1 MGARPGSLVQHSLHK
16 SLLHYESYT
25 PRMQIVIVHALT
37 QVLARLPGSGYFTM
51 SNAQTLSLYRDYQ
64 LQLVNYACSIVGD
77 IDRAEDIAQDA
88 YLRFSVAMD
97 EDRPD
102 NPVGYLYRVVRNLAL
117 DYRRRGQFEKKLFSQ
132 SVDEWTEVLSDDRY
146 TPEQEVISSDA
157 LEKLQRVMKELPE
170 RTRVAL
176 EMHRLQEYKL
186 REIAEHLNISLSM
199 AQYLVKEGLT
209 YCQSR
214 LSQPSL

>member
-1 MGARPGSLVQHSLHK
+1 
-16 SLLHYESYT
+16 
-25 PRMQIVIVHALT
+25 MQIVIVYVVA
-37 QVLARLPGSGYFTM
+37 QVFARLPNSGYATM
-51 SNAQTLSLYRDYQ
+51 SDAQTLSLYRDYQ
-64 LQLVNYACSIVGD
+64 LQLVSYACSIVGD

-88 YLRFSVAMD
+88 YLRFSMAMT
-97 EDRPD
+97 EERPD

-117 DYRRRGQFEKKLFSQ
+117 DYCRRRQFEKKLFSQ
-132 SVDEWTEVLSDDRY
+132 SVDEWTEILPDDRC

-157 LEKLQRVMKELPE
+157 LEKLQRAMNELPE

-176 EMHRLQEYKL
+176 EMHRLHEYKL

-214 LSQPSL
+214 LS

>member
-1 MGARPGSLVQHSLHK
+1 
-16 SLLHYESYT
+16 
-25 PRMQIVIVHALT
+25 
-37 QVLARLPGSGYFTM
+37 M
-51 SNAQTLSLYRDYQ
+51 SDAQTLSLYRDYQ
-64 LQLVNYACSIVGD
+64 LQLVSYACSIVDD

-88 YLRFSVAMD
+88 YLRFSAVMA
-97 EDRPD
+97 EERLD

-117 DYRRRGQFEKKLFSQ
+117 DYCRRRQFEKKMFSQ
-132 SVDEWTEVLSDDRY
+132 SVDEWTEILPDDRY

-157 LEKLQRVMKELPE
+157 LEKLQRAMNELPE

-186 REIAEHLNISLSM
+186 REIAEHLDISLSM
-199 AQYLVKEGLT
+199 AQYLVKKGLT

-214 LSQPSL
+214 LS

>member
-1 MGARPGSLVQHSLHK
+1 
-16 SLLHYESYT
+16 
-25 PRMQIVIVHALT
+25 MQIVIVCALT
-37 QVLARLPGSGYFTM
+37 QVLARLPSLGYSTM

-77 IDRAEDIAQDA
+77 SDQAEDIAQDA
-88 YLRFSVAMD
+88 YLRFSVAMAMA
-97 EDRPD
+97 EERLD

-117 DYRRRGQFEKKLFSQ
+117 DYCRRRQFEKKLFSQ
-132 SVDEWTEVLSDDRY
+132 SVDEWTEILPDDRY

-157 LEKLQRVMKELPE
+157 LEKLQRAMNELPE

-199 AQYLVKEGLT
+199 VHYLIKEGLA

-214 LSQPSL
+214 LS

>member
-1 MGARPGSLVQHSLHK
+1 
-16 SLLHYESYT
+16 
-25 PRMQIVIVHALT
+25 
-37 QVLARLPGSGYFTM
+37 M

-64 LQLVNYACSIVGD
+64 LKLVSYACSIVDD

-88 YLRFSVAMD
+88 YLRFSAVMT
-97 EDRPD
+97 EEPLE

-117 DYRRRGQFEKKLFSQ
+117 DYCRRRQFETKLFSQ
-132 SVDEWTEVLSDDRY
+132 SVDEWAEILPDDRY
-146 TPEQEVISSDA
+146 TPEQEVISSDV
-157 LEKLQRVMKELPE
+157 LEKLQRAMNELPE

-199 AQYLVKEGLT
+199 AHYLIKEGLA

-214 LSQPSL
+214 LS